1 MSLVLATGDDGSG
14 SYGLDCIA
22 VVDWIPKNTALQI

>member
-1 MSLVLATGDDGSG
+1 MSLVLATSNDGSS
-14 SYGLDCIA
+14 SYGLDCTA